1 MTVLPSAPIDSA
13 TGLPVPTIAV
23 ATDGGVSVIK
33 DDGTVVD
40 ITVNNVTYNIM
51 HNVKF
56 SGNDVVF
63 SNANSSQNYP
73 YVRVVPIPSADI
85 AYSFTGSGVTE
96 PLYYIGTEAGWVD
109 SLTLVGVDSSSA
121 IKGIEADGDFRAIGA
136 TGGLNLIKENR
147 TTPSKGS
154 VAYITSDYNTGWMN
168 GDIKLATLS
177 DTDATNAVGV
187 EILTNTNFTSG
198 TSPWVAAQAII
209 SSGSNKLTI
218 TPDSGVNGGVYDSI
232 TTVVGKSYV
241 AQVKVLSDTG
251 SLSRLIAAVSSNI
264 NDITTTS
271 LANKINMGAGV
282 HNITFVATATTT
294 YIWLVVGGGSQQA
307 TEFDDVSVRLAE
319 PDRSVNGNGLQ
330 VFGTVTKT
338 AVATGADLV
347 AYSGFSSANNY
358 LQQRDNVI
366 NYGSAAT
373 ICLITWQKITDIS
386 SYSYATSLYD
396 TTNAT
401 VIGLSINQTAAGNL
415 GCPYLFDTT
424 NGALQSGV
432 RIDDG
437 QWHQVV
443 GVLDGTTKSIYV
455 DGVLRGTET
464 VTAVD
469 FSSVDRVNVGHYTTT
484 GEDRDYHH
492 LGSLAL
498 IRHTQTAPTA
508 EQIAKMYNDE
518 KFLFQDNAQ
527 ATLYGTSDAVTALA
541 YDEKTEL
548 LHAGT
553 SQGRSVFQGLRRVD
567 NTTDAVATTI
577 SARNQMIAEQ

>member
-347 AYSGFSSANNY
+347 AYSGFSANNY

-386 SYSYATSLYD
+386 TYSYATSLYD

-498 IRHTQTAPTA
+498 IRHTQTSPTA

>member
-1 MTVLPSAPIDSA
+1 
-13 TGLPVPTIAV
+13 
-23 ATDGGVSVIK
+23 
-33 DDGTVVD
+33 
-40 ITVNNVTYNIM
+40 
-51 HNVKF
+51 
-56 SGNDVVF
+56 
-63 SNANSSQNYP
+63 
-73 YVRVVPIPSADI
+73 
-85 AYSFTGSGVTE
+85 
-96 PLYYIGTEAGWVD
+96 
-109 SLTLVGVDSSSA
+109 
-121 IKGIEADGDFRAIGA
+121 
-136 TGGLNLIKENR
+136 
-147 TTPSKGS
+147 
-154 VAYITSDYNTGWMN
+154 MN

-347 AYSGFSSANNY
+347 AYSGFSANNY

-386 SYSYATSLYD
+386 TYSYATSLYD

-498 IRHTQTAPTA
+498 IRHTQTSPTA